1 MFIPSVCGGA
11 AWMADTKA
19 MELSPELLTQAHY
32 WMRLTRALDE
42 RGAFLHKQS
51 KIVGGYFSQ
60 IGHEAISVAA
70 GLALGPDDVAAPMH
84 RDLGTY
90 LVRGL
95 HPRRIL
101 AQFLGRA
108 TGVSRGRDANLH
120 GMGDLSLGLIGFIS
134 HLPASTGVIAGVA
147 HAFKLKGEPRVAMAF
162 FGDGGASQGL
172 AHEALNWASVFH
184 LPMVVI
190 CENNQYAYSTP
201 LARQMRIEHVAD
213 RAAGYG
219 MPGVIVDGNDFC
231 AVYEAVTQA
240 VERARAGGGPTL
252 IECKTM
258 RMRGH
263 AIHDNMAYVPKELL
277 ETWAQRDPIAR
288 FEALL
293 RERGLLDDAGLAALL
308 ERIDRELDEAQAY
321 AEASPYPDPSE
332 VTQGVY
338 AG

>member
-1 MFIPSVCGGA
+1 
-11 AWMADTKA
+11 
-19 MELSPELLTQAHY
+19 MELPTELLTQAHY

-51 KIVGGYFSQ
+51 KIIGGYFSQ

-84 RDLGTY
+84 RDLGAY

-172 AHEALNWASVFH
+172 AHEALNWASVFQ

-201 LARQMRIEHVAD
+201 LARQMRIEHIAD

-231 AVYEAVTQA
+231 AVYEAASQA

-263 AIHDNMAYVPKELL
+263 AIHDNMAYVPTELL
-277 ETWAQRDPIAR
+277 ETWARRDPIAR
-288 FEALL
+288 IEALL

-308 ERIDRELDEAQAY
+308 ERIDRELDEAQAH

-338 AG
+338 AQ

>member
-1 MFIPSVCGGA
+1 
-11 AWMADTKA
+11 MADTKA

>member
-1 MFIPSVCGGA
+1 
-11 AWMADTKA
+11 
-19 MELSPELLTQAHY
+19 MELPTELLTQAHY

-51 KIVGGYFSQ
+51 KIIGGYFSQ

-172 AHEALNWASVFH
+172 AHEALNWASVFQ

-201 LARQMRIEHVAD
+201 LARQMRIEHIAD

-231 AVYEAVTQA
+231 AVYEAASQA

-277 ETWAQRDPIAR
+277 ETWARRDPIAR
-288 FEALL
+288 IEALL
-293 RERGLLDDAGLAALL
+293 RERGLLDDAGLVALL

-332 VTQGVY
+332 VTQRVY
-338 AG
+338 AP

>member
-1 MFIPSVCGGA
+1 
-11 AWMADTKA
+11 
-19 MELSPELLTQAHY
+19 MELPAELLTRAHY

-42 RGAFLHKQS
+42 RGTFLHKQS

-60 IGHEAISVAA
+60 IGHEALSVAA
-70 GLALGPDDVAAPMH
+70 GMALGPDDVAAPMH

-95 HPRRIL
+95 HPQRIL
-101 AQFLGRA
+101 AQFLGRVG
-108 TGVSRGRDANLH
+108 GVSRGRDANLH

-147 HAFKLKGEPRVAMAF
+147 HAFKLKAEPRVAMAF

-172 AHEALNWASVFH
+172 AHEALNWASVFQ

-201 LARQMRIEHVAD
+201 LARQMHIEHIAD
-213 RAAGYG
+213 RAAAYG
-219 MPGVIVDGNDFC
+219 MSGVIVDGNDFC
-231 AVYEAVTQA
+231 AVYQAASEAVA
-240 VERARAGGGPTL
+240 RARAGAGPTL

-263 AIHDNMAYVPKELL
+263 AIHDNMAYVPPELL
-277 ETWAQRDPIAR
+277 ARWAQRDPIAR
-288 FEALL
+288 MEALL
-293 RERGLLDDAGLAALL
+293 RERGLLDDGALAALL
-308 ERIDRELDEAQAY
+308 AQIEAELDAAQAA
-321 AEASPYPDPSE
+321 AEASPFPDGAT
-332 VTQGVY
+332 VTEGVY
-338 AG
+338 AV